1 MPSLNPLDDIVD
13 ETVEEQRPE
22 PQPEIDMSAAV
33 PMEKPTEST
42 PGQDA
47 QVNEENRKKEQIDYR
62 LSVIKAD
69 NELMNHRL
77 QYALEASGIERYR
90 RQFVKAAGMIDII
103 FATISQDDLLAISH
117 QLVRDY
123 AAGRWAYDQE
133 MATLTRLYRLVCS
146 IETITIRNPTKKV
159 EKLFMRSDWEPPAT
173 GEDLSPR
180 KLLDKLQSDILAT
193 NTCMNICRGTFE
205 LFEQELDD
213 LGFLLEND
221 PDFFYEGL
229 VSNS

>member
-1 MPSLNPLDDIVD
+1 MASLNPLDDIVD
-13 ETVEEQRPE
+13 ETVEGKPE
-22 PQPEIDMSAAV
+22 PQPEIDMSQAV
-33 PMEKPTEST
+33 PMEKPAEPT

-47 QVNEENRKKEQIDYR
+47 QADEEKRKQEQIDYR

-69 NELMNHRL
+69 KELMNHRL

-103 FATISQDDLLAISH
+103 FATISQEDLLAISH

-146 IETITIRNPTKKV
+146 IETITIRNPHKKV
-159 EKLFMRSDWEPPAT
+159 EKLFMRSDWAPSAA
-173 GEDLSPR
+173 GDDLGPR

-193 NTCMNICRGTFE
+193 NTCMNTCRGTFE